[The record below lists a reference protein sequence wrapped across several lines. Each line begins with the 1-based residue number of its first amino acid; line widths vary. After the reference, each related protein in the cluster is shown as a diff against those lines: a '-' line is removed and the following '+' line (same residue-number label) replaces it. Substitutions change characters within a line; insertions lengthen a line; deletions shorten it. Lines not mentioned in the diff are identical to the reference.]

1 MFAFRRACALAWLAG
16 LSFLC
21 VEPAFAAGDLLVAPT
36 RIILDGA
43 RGTEVVLNNIGSEP
57 ATYRVS
63 LELRRMLPDG
73 SLEEVDPA
81 SADSHDTTTLAMIS
95 YAPRR
100 VVLPPN
106 QPQSI
111 RIGVRAPQGLPD
123 GEYRAHMLFRA
134 IPEAKPVE
142 SGADHKEGV
151 SIALTP
157 IYGVTIPIIV
167 RQGSLAATAAIANP
181 RILRAKEGPALALT
195 LSRSGTRS
203 VYGLIRITKPGI
215 AKPVFEARGIAVYA
229 ELAARTVK
237 LAISEELAAA
247 LIGPVKIEYVED
259 SEAGGSTMASLDAVI
274 R

>member
-1 MFAFRRACALAWLAG
+1 MFAFRRARAIAWLTG
-16 LSFLC
+16 LSLLC
-21 VEPAFAAGDLLVAPT
+21 VEPAIAAGDLLVAPT
-36 RIILDGA
+36 RVILDGS

-57 ATYRVS
+57 ATYRIS

-73 SLEEVDPA
+73 SLEEIDPA
-81 SADSHDTTTLAMIS
+81 KADSHDATTLGMIS

-123 GEYRAHMLFRA
+123 GEYRVHMLFRA
-134 IPEAKPVE
+134 IPDAKPVE
-142 SGADHKEGV
+142 SGAGRKDGV

-167 RQGSLAATAAIANP
+167 RQGSLAASAAIANP
-181 RILRAKEGPALALT
+181 RMLREKEGPALAFT
-195 LSRSGTRS
+195 LSRSGSRS
-203 VYGLIRITKPGI
+203 VYGQIRITKPGI
-215 AKPVFEARGIAVYA
+215 AKPVFEVRGIAVYA
-229 ELAARTVK
+229 EIPERTVK
-237 LAISEELAAA
+237 LAIPEDMVAA
-247 LIGPVKIEYVED
+247 LAGPVKIEYVED
-259 SEAGGSTMASLDAVI
+259 NEAGGGTMASLDAVI